1 MKIYTKKGDKGETS
15 LIGGWRLRK
24 CDQRVEAYGAV
35 DEIIAALALAR
46 ALCQTRGARSIL
58 TRVESELFLLGAE
71 LASLE
76 PEKYLRQ
83 RLAADHVEQIE
94 KEIDELQKASTLMSD
109 FILPGPYLCSA
120 GLHLART
127 IARRAEREVVRLSL
141 EAPVREEIL
150 QYLNRLSDLLFVLAV
165 HEEEEE
171 VVRQVKE
178 KVKSYG
184 EGRGAKLLTLD
195 QAKVILQA
203 CEAKAKEMGVPV
215 VIAVAD
221 AGGNVVALH
230 RMDEALL
237 ASIDI
242 AINKAYTAVA
252 LKKETAE
259 LASLAAPGGPLHGL
273 DSCCGGRLVIFGG
286 GIPLWQDQKLIGGIG
301 VSGGSVE
308 EDIAIA
314 RAGVS
319 ALEKGVNK

>member
-15 LIGGWRLRK
+15 LIGGSRLRK
-24 CDQRVEAYGAV
+24 CHQRVEAYGAV

-46 ALCQTRGARSIL
+46 ALCQTPGARSLL

-83 RLAADHVEQIE
+83 RLTAAHVEQIE
-94 KEIDELQKASTLMSD
+94 KEIDELQKVSTLMSD

-171 VVRQVKE
+171 VVRQVKQ

-184 EGRGAKLLTLD
+184 EGRGAKLLSLE

-273 DSCCGGRLVIFGG
+273 DNCCGGRLVIFGG